1 MPLVRTLLSRPAGV
15 PTRNF
20 VKDSVS
26 SALGVF
32 VWNFVFVG
40 AGYVLGDTVFAYV
53 LT

>member
-1 MPLVRTLLSRPAGV
+1 MVRTLISIPAGV
-15 PTRNF
+15 LKINF
-20 VKDSVS
+20 VKYSVS